1 MIFKIITTIVD
12 ITTMLII
19 VQNIR
24 GIVYEYQR
32 NPVYDTILKIILMIL
47 TVNIAATTLMP
58 DEYLNFVS
66 MALSLLISAVLS
78 IIGISLTSI
87 YRKERYEKH
96 RQMMQ
101 NNAEFHARFKKTG
114 KLTKDDFI

>member
-1 MIFKIITTIVD
+1 MAFKIMVIIID
-12 ITTMLII
+12 ISAILVV

-32 NPVYDTILKIILMIL
+32 NPIYDTILKVILMIL
-47 TVNIAATTLMP
+47 TVNIAATTLVP

-78 IIGISLTSI
+78 IIGISLSSI

-114 KLTKDDFI
+114 KLN